1 MKLLEK
7 ISQENMIHLKSSEK
21 MLVKIQKQFPE
32 LSTVDIGI
40 IIEKAKTETKI
51 ITYMLNKTLMN
62 ENTHQKEQD
71 SHIEIKPSFVE
82 LQKSVPANIQKSAK
96 KALEQSDDDIHNHF
110 DQMFSSIETA
120 GSKRAIKSDEKSMI
134 KSAT

>member
-82 LQKSVPANIQKSAK
+82 LQKLVPTNIQ
-96 KALEQSDDDIHNHF
+96 
-110 DQMFSSIETA
+110 
-120 GSKRAIKSDEKSMI
+120 R
-134 KSAT
+134 